1 LRSGLSPANSAEN
14 SSPNRKGN
22 SEANRLGSAI
32 RKARSL
38 KEIKERLSRRER
50 NGKKCGP
57 CVEKFA
63 HQRRLISL
71 FGSTV
76 QHIEHMF
83 RDSVSFSRLFN
94 ILNKYS
100 ILRTSAFAWI
110 GGAMA
115 TSEASPATAVERALN
130 ILEAAAQRRDGLTNS
145 EISRKLGIPKS
156 SASYILRTLE
166 RRGYLRRD
174 AETARYRLGLK
185 ILSLGG
191 DAQGNLD
198 LAAVALPLMR
208 TLGEKI
214 HLTVHLAVLD
224 QGEAVYIEKVEA
236 AGFFKVNT
244 WVGRRMFLHSTSVGK
259 CLMAWLPKQEIESI
273 VKQHGLKK
281 RTPETITNMTKLLAE
296 LEHVKQAGYAVDD
309 EENSLGARC
318 LGAPIFDA
326 AGNVAAAIGASGT
339 LTQMDE
345 SSMPKIIEA
354 LKETARRASRQLL
367 RSGAAGA
374 A

>member
-1 LRSGLSPANSAEN
+1 
-14 SSPNRKGN
+14 
-22 SEANRLGSAI
+22 
-32 RKARSL
+32 
-38 KEIKERLSRRER
+38 
-50 NGKKCGP
+50 
-57 CVEKFA
+57 
-63 HQRRLISL
+63 
-71 FGSTV
+71 
-76 QHIEHMF
+76 
-83 RDSVSFSRLFN
+83 
-94 ILNKYS
+94 
-100 ILRTSAFAWI
+100 
-110 GGAMA
+110 MA
-115 TSEASPATAVERALN
+115 GTESSPATAVERALN

-174 AETARYRLGLK
+174 AESARYRLGLK
-185 ILSLGG
+185 ILSLSG

-208 TLGEKI
+208 ALVEKVR
-214 HLTVHLAVLD
+214 LTVHLAVLD

-236 AGFFKVNT
+236 PGFFRVNT
-244 WVGRRMFLHSTSVGK
+244 WVGRRMYLHSTSVGK
-259 CLMAWLPKQEIESI
+259 CLMAWLPKQEIETI

-318 LGAPIFDA
+318 VGAPVFDA

-345 SSMPKIIEA
+345 PNMPKMIEA
-354 LKETARRASRQLL
+354 LKETARRVSRQLL
-367 RSGAAGA
+367 RSGASGA

>member
-1 LRSGLSPANSAEN
+1 VSKKLHTKGDFFPRPGWSVQYIEHVFRLRLLRPQRSA
-14 SSPNRKGN
+14 
-22 SEANRLGSAI
+22 A
-32 RKARSL
+32 
-38 KEIKERLSRRER
+38 R
-50 NGKKCGP
+50 NG
-57 CVEKFA
+57 
-63 HQRRLISL
+63 
-71 FGSTV
+71 
-76 QHIEHMF
+76 M
-83 RDSVSFSRLFN
+83 FN

-100 ILRTSAFAWI
+100 ILGTATIFDR
-110 GGAMA
+110 GAIMA
-115 TSEASPATAVERALN
+115 STEASPATAVERALN

-198 LAAVALPLMR
+198 LADVALPFMR
-208 TLGEKI
+208 ALVEKI
-214 HLTVHLAVLD
+214 RLTVHLAVLD

-236 AGFFKVNT
+236 PGFFKVNT

-259 CLMAWLPKQEIESI
+259 CLMAWLPKQEIEAI
-273 VKQHGLKK
+273 VRQQGLKK
-281 RTPETITNMTKLLAE
+281 RTPETITNMSKLLAE

-318 LGAPIFDA
+318 LGAPVFDA
-326 AGNVAAAIGASGT
+326 AGDVAAAIGASGT

-345 SSMPKIIEA
+345 ASMPRMIEA
-354 LKETARRASRQLL
+354 LKETARRVSRQLL